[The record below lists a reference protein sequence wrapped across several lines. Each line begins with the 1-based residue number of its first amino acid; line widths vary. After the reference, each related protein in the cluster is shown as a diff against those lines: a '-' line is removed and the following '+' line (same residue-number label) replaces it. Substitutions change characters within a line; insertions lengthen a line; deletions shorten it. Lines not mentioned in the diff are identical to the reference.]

1 MCWPVCPAAPVT
13 RTRRGVS
20 VASAEAELH
29 AVSRKIIEEVVI
41 FIVQVK
47 VIQLIDTNVVMVS
60 RAPLSSFPSKK
71 RSCKKIPAEH
81 VPR

>member
-29 AVSRKIIEEVVI
+29 AVSRKIIEEVVA
-41 FIVQVK
+41 FIVQVSDS
-47 VIQLIDTNVVMVS
+47 VD
-60 RAPLSSFPSKK
+60 RY
-71 RSCKKIPAEH
+71 
-81 VPR
+81 

>member
-41 FIVQVK
+41 FIVQMSDS
-47 VIQLIDTNVVMVS
+47 IS
-60 RAPLSSFPSKK
+60 RYQCWNGEQ
-71 RSCKKIPAEH
+71 R
-81 VPR
+81 